1 VEDFV
6 RRCPV
11 LDTLEDLAR
20 AKVLDPSAIATL
32 LIQHGSKADSVVLDI
47 QD

>member
-1 VEDFV
+1 
-6 RRCPV
+6 V

-32 LIQHGSKADSVVLDI
+32 LIRHGSKADSVVSNVRG
-47 QD
+47 